1 VAPAPSVPPDSDCHK
16 VLLPGVGTSLPDET
30 KRYEV
35 TPEGKRSAKTRP
47 QAMRRE
53 PGPTWSARALRVLPL
68 LLIEALLAL
77 RAVPFIGRRF
87 RCPCCGW
94 KLRAFSAGGASL
106 KPRDAGYCPRCGS
119 KARHRRIWLFLE
131 ERTNLFSEP
140 LDLLEIS
147 PSYCFSRRFVRMPNL
162 RFVGAGLVGGPHIS
176 VRMDLA
182 AAPIGSG
189 TFDGIICVHVLEEIP
204 DDRAAMKEL
213 FRMLKP
219 GGWAL
224 VSVPT
229 RLDQATYE
237 DATITTRGARRIA
250 FGEEAHVRV
259 YGHDLIERLEAC
271 GFQVE
276 VDLARDIDRRIRA
289 RHGLRD
295 DENIFYCK
303 RPLRSAPGKASR
315 CRADAPGAGI
325 GAT

>member
-1 VAPAPSVPPDSDCHK
+1 
-16 VLLPGVGTSLPDET
+16 
-30 KRYEV
+30 
-35 TPEGKRSAKTRP
+35 
-47 QAMRRE
+47 MRRE
-53 PGPTWSARALRVLPL
+53 PGPTWSARAFRVLPL
-68 LLIEALLAL
+68 PLIEALVAL
-77 RAVPFIGRRF
+77 RAVLFIGRRY

-94 KLRAFSAGGASL
+94 TLRAFTSGGASL

-131 ERTNLFSEP
+131 DRTNLFSEP

-147 PSYCFSRRFVRMPNL
+147 PNYCFSRRWVKMPNL
-162 RFVGAGLVGGPHIS
+162 RFVGAGLIGGPHIS
-176 VRMDLA
+176 VRMDLT

-189 TFDGIICVHVLEEIP
+189 TFDGIICVHVLEEIL

-229 RLDQATYE
+229 RMDKETYE
-237 DATITTRGARRIA
+237 DAAITTRGARRRA

-259 YGHDLIERLEAC
+259 YGHDLIERLESC
-271 GFQVE
+271 GFEVE

-295 DENIFYCK
+295 DENIFLCR
-303 RPLRSAPGKASR
+303 RPVRPARRKAPRSRG
-315 CRADAPGAGI
+315 DAPGAGI